1 MNDKVKKPLPGNL
14 NKSELELLLEAV
26 PKEQRNELLKKK
38 IEEDTKPGI
47 SDELR
52 KKIKEL
58 SKKRLKRK
66 YKKGDVISGG
76 KVLPTMEAAKGG
88 EVKGYKHGGSVK
100 AGRLAKRGYGAAKK

>member
-1 MNDKVKKPLPGNL
+1 MGNETSSTYKQYL
-14 NKSELELLLEAV
+14 KTTENPSAEGFQKFLE
-26 PKEQRNELLKKK
+26 KR
-38 IEEDTKPGI
+38 IEKDTKPGI

-66 YKKGDVISGG
+66 YKKGDVNSGG

-88 EVKGYKHGGSVK
+88 IVKRYKGGLMVAPK
-100 AGRLAKRGYGAAKK
+100 RAKRGY

>member
-1 MNDKVKKPLPGNL
+1 MNDNPASYKQYLKTTENPSAEGFQKF
-14 NKSELELLLEAV
+14 LE
-26 PKEQRNELLKKK
+26 KR
-38 IEEDTKPGI
+38 IEKDTKPGI

-76 KVLPTMEAAKGG
+76 KVLPTMEAAIGGIVKRYKGG
-88 EVKGYKHGGSVK
+88 LMVAPK
-100 AGRLAKRGYGAAKK
+100 RAKRGY